1 MIGHPFLI
9 KTLCFFLK
17 MNGRFAISDNG
28 GTDSGLPVGSFTN
41 FKSPST
47 YLHGVNSEKSVT
59 SPSKIHSKSRV
70 SRSNSNGMNT
80 SGLLNTS
87 TSKLLQLCVRQQRI
101 SFDVDGNSI
110 EFGRVGYIDFRQL
123 GVLSD
128 MNSICNVIAIQSF
141 NNYLLQFSIFRY
153 RNI

>member
-28 GTDSGLPVGSFTN
+28 CTDSGLPVGSFTN

-59 SPSKIHSKSRV
+59 SPSKVHSKSRV
-70 SRSNSNGMNT
+70 SQSNSNGMNT

-87 TSKLLQLCVRQQRI
+87 TSKLLQLCWNRGFPLMLTAI
-101 SFDVDGNSI
+101 
-110 EFGRVGYIDFRQL
+110 
-123 GVLSD
+123 VLSLVGSAT
-128 MNSICNVIAIQSF
+128 SISANLGFCRI
-141 NNYLLQFSIFRY
+141 
-153 RNI
+153 